1 MNNSWQ
7 DEKNPKLSIKMSML
21 SLFGIL
27 GVLITVFCLLLLL
40 WQLRN
45 LVVTLMIAI
54 VLAAALS
61 PIINGAEKL
70 GIPRW
75 LAVLVVYLAL
85 IAGLMGIGLI
95 LGPTIVTQTQRLAVR
110 LPGYLEEIRLLAEQ
124 VVADLGVGEPQW
136 VDQFIDPQALTSWVI
151 GSGQQV
157 LVRSVGLTRGIVGT
171 FLSLVLAVLISGY
184 MLADSQ
190 TLIEGWVN
198 LFPHPWN
205 NRLRDQTIPVSQRMG
220 GYIQGRVGVS
230 AILGIATTLGL
241 RLLGLSE
248 FALALGMIA
257 GLTNLIPF
265 VGPILGALPA
275 LVVAASEGGW
285 VFVWVF
291 VLFVILQNLETYVL
305 DPVLVG
311 SSVKVHP
318 LYQLLA
324 VLGGT
329 QVLGIVGALIVPPWV
344 AGTAVMVENLYL
356 QPKLEAEHLA
366 AHSHQSLNQD
376 SSTEKESCLETL
388 PQVKEESDP

>member
-1 MNNSWQ
+1 MKST
-7 DEKNPKLSIKMSML
+7 PKLKIKMSM
-21 SLFGIL
+21 FGIL
-27 GVLITVFCLLLLL
+27 GVLVAVVCLLLLL

-45 LVVTLMIAI
+45 LVVTLMIAV
-54 VLAAALS
+54 VLAATLS
-61 PIINGAEKL
+61 PVIDRAEKL

-75 LAVLVVYLAL
+75 LAVLVVYLSL
-85 IAGLMGIGLI
+85 IAGLTGIGLI
-95 LGPTIVTQTQRLAVR
+95 LGPAVVTQTQRLAAT
-110 LPGYLEEIRLLAEQ
+110 LPGYLEEVRLLAED
-124 VVADLGVGEPQW
+124 VVTNLGVGEPQW
-136 VDQFIDPQALTSWVI
+136 LDQFIDTQALTSWVI

-157 LVRSVGLTRGIVGT
+157 LVRSVGVTRGIVGS

-198 LFPHPWN
+198 LFPYPWN
-205 NRLRDQTIPVSQRMG
+205 DRLRDQMIPVSQRMG

-230 AILGIATTLGL
+230 AILGVATTLGL
-241 RLLGLSE
+241 RFLGLSE

-265 VGPILGALPA
+265 IGPILGSLPA

-285 VFVWVF
+285 TFIWVL
-291 VLFVILQNLETYVL
+291 VLFVIIQNLETYVL

-344 AGTAVMVENLYL
+344 AGTSVMLENLYI
-356 QPKLEAEHLA
+356 QPKLQAEQIT
-366 AHSHQSLNQD
+366 AHPQQENHSLDISLDIDPGQ
-376 SSTEKESCLETL
+376 EPPL
-388 PQVKEESDP
+388 PQDPS